1 MFQLSNTDGKH
12 SGSAMNW
19 SLGTLYP
26 LEGHIGHEI
35 LEVGLLSHR
44 IGGGMRQQQHRPEW

>member
-12 SGSAMNW
+12 SGSAMKW

-26 LEGHIGHEI
+26 LEGQIGHEI
-35 LEVGLLSHR
+35 LEVGLLRS
-44 IGGGMRQQQHRPEW
+44 

>member
-1 MFQLSNTDGKH
+1 MFQLSNTDGKP

-26 LEGHIGHEI
+26 LEGQIGWEI
-35 LEVGLLSHR
+35 LEVGLL
-44 IGGGMRQQQHRPEW
+44 RPWDRWRYETAAT